1 MMDHGLES
9 VTLLVID
16 DSESDRLDYSRYLQS
31 DTEKTYQ
38 IIEAETLEAGLGI
51 WRSQP
56 PDIVLLDLNL
66 PDGDGLEFLEAINDY
81 AGEKVPVI
89 MLTGQ
94 GDEKMAVN
102 AMKLGAADYLV
113 KGDITARLLTS
124 KVSCVLRET
133 ALSRQLL
140 RSQQQQILMAEIAVR
155 MREFTDLE
163 EISRAIVKEVRQF
176 IKADRA
182 IIYQFNAD
190 MSGTVVAEDIVSP
203 WLPCLN
209 QQVEDTCFR
218 DNLGG
223 AYCEGR
229 IYVAND
235 IYAANLRTCH
245 RQLLERFQVRAN
257 LVVPILLPNE
267 NKRILWGLLIL
278 HQCSAP
284 RVWLESD
291 IQLLQQ
297 LAVQLSLSIK
307 QAIAYQQVQIEL
319 AERQRVEVLLLHHQA
334 ELEDR
339 NQLLEKISEEL
350 QCTVEELRVSA
361 EQQIEQHHLL
371 QYEQERYQ
379 DLFDFA
385 PDGYLVTDLSGK
397 ILKANQAILELLGIS
412 HDFIVPKPLVVFVDP
427 SHKEIFYRQLDYLS
441 SSDYVKNTWE
451 ITLINRQ
458 GGSFP
463 AEITVIRNINIVN
476 RETQLFWMIRD
487 ISDRKRAEQALQQL
501 NQSLETKVI
510 ERTQELWQIN
520 QLQRAILDG
529 TDYAIISVNVN
540 GIIQTFNAGAETMLG
555 YSMGEV
561 VGQVTPEI
569 FHDAQ
574 EVSDKIAKAS
584 NLLGKDI
591 GVGFEALK
599 YMGIESLFD
608 EEWIHIRKDGS
619 SFPVELSV
627 TILRD
632 DNGQIIGA
640 VSFSKDISDRKVM
653 EKNLEE
659 SRDKFQRLVDE
670 MGEKFVVFS
679 HSGVEGI
686 LSYVSDGVYPIFGL
700 IKEDVLGQHWSDVV
714 NWLPEEIPNAAKRL
728 LSMLQGEQ
736 DFCQSEMR
744 FIHPDGSLRTIQVS
758 EHPVRNE
765 TGELLAIEGIVEDI
779 SDRKQAELQLRKT
792 TDRLALALNSGA
804 IGCWEW
810 DIQQNLLVWDDRM
823 YELYGYLKETN
834 SHLPY
839 EIWANAVHPD
849 DRNSDETLL
858 QQAVLGQTE
867 YDYEFRVIHP
877 DRSIHFIKAYG
888 KIKRDTQ
895 GNAQSMIG
903 VNFDVSDRKQV
914 EIQLQLA
921 NQELL
926 RATKLKDEFLA
937 NMSHELRTPLN
948 SILGMSES
956 LQEEVLG
963 SMNEKQL
970 KAIATIES
978 SGEHLL
984 SLINDI
990 LDLSKISSGMMELDI
1005 TSVSVKNLCD
1015 SSLVFVKQQ
1024 AFKKRIQIY
1033 SNIPLQINNVNIN
1046 IDGRRIKQVLINL
1059 LTNAVKFT
1067 PNEGTINLIVA
1078 IGSGHTWQ
1086 GEATIP
1092 QQLREMN
1099 SPTILF
1105 QVVDTGIGIAANDL
1119 QMLFQPFV
1127 QVDSALNRQYE
1138 GTGLGLA
1145 LVKQIVELH
1154 GGQVMVESEVGKGSC
1169 FTVALPYEVS
1179 PSNTMSNAIASM
1191 PNSTTSSSLEID
1203 SDHAPLI
1210 LLAEDNEANIQTF
1223 SSYLTAINYRVIIAR
1238 NGLEA
1243 IAQAKEH
1250 LPDIILMDIQM
1261 PTMDG
1266 LEATKQIRLDPN
1278 LVNIPIIA
1286 LTALAMEGDR
1296 EKCLAV
1302 GANEY
1307 LAKPIKLRQLN
1318 STIQQMLV

>member
-1 MMDHGLES
+1 
-9 VTLLVID
+9 
-16 DSESDRLDYSRYLQS
+16 
-31 DTEKTYQ
+31 
-38 IIEAETLEAGLGI
+38 
-51 WRSQP
+51 
-56 PDIVLLDLNL
+56 
-66 PDGDGLEFLEAINDY
+66 
-81 AGEKVPVI
+81 
-89 MLTGQ
+89 
-94 GDEKMAVN
+94 
-102 AMKLGAADYLV
+102 
-113 KGDITARLLTS
+113 
-124 KVSCVLRET
+124 
-133 ALSRQLL
+133 
-140 RSQQQQILMAEIAVR
+140 
-155 MREFTDLE
+155 
-163 EISRAIVKEVRQF
+163 
-176 IKADRA
+176 
-182 IIYQFNAD
+182 
-190 MSGTVVAEDIVSP
+190 
-203 WLPCLN
+203 
-209 QQVEDTCFR
+209 
-218 DNLGG
+218 
-223 AYCEGR
+223 
-229 IYVAND
+229 
-235 IYAANLRTCH
+235 
-245 RQLLERFQVRAN
+245 
-257 LVVPILLPNE
+257 
-267 NKRILWGLLIL
+267 
-278 HQCSAP
+278 
-284 RVWLESD
+284 
-291 IQLLQQ
+291 
-297 LAVQLSLSIK
+297 
-307 QAIAYQQVQIEL
+307 
-319 AERQRVEVLLLHHQA
+319 
-334 ELEDR
+334 
-339 NQLLEKISEEL
+339 
-350 QCTVEELRVSA
+350 
-361 EQQIEQHHLL
+361 
-371 QYEQERYQ
+371 
-379 DLFDFA
+379 
-385 PDGYLVTDLSGK
+385 
-397 ILKANQAILELLGIS
+397 
-412 HDFIVPKPLVVFVDP
+412 
-427 SHKEIFYRQLDYLS
+427 
-441 SSDYVKNTWE
+441 
-451 ITLINRQ
+451 
-458 GGSFP
+458 
-463 AEITVIRNINIVN
+463 
-476 RETQLFWMIRD
+476 
-487 ISDRKRAEQALQQL
+487 
-501 NQSLETKVI
+501 
-510 ERTQELWQIN
+510 
-520 QLQRAILDG
+520 
-529 TDYAIISVNVN
+529 
-540 GIIQTFNAGAETMLG
+540 
-555 YSMGEV
+555 
-561 VGQVTPEI
+561 
-569 FHDAQ
+569 
-574 EVSDKIAKAS
+574 
-584 NLLGKDI
+584 
-591 GVGFEALK
+591 
-599 YMGIESLFD
+599 
-608 EEWIHIRKDGS
+608 
-619 SFPVELSV
+619 
-627 TILRD
+627 
-632 DNGQIIGA
+632 
-640 VSFSKDISDRKVM
+640 
-653 EKNLEE
+653 
-659 SRDKFQRLVDE
+659 
-670 MGEKFVVFS
+670 
-679 HSGVEGI
+679 
-686 LSYVSDGVYPIFGL
+686 
-700 IKEDVLGQHWSDVV
+700 
-714 NWLPEEIPNAAKRL
+714 
-728 LSMLQGEQ
+728 
-736 DFCQSEMR
+736 
-744 FIHPDGSLRTIQVS
+744 
-758 EHPVRNE
+758 
-765 TGELLAIEGIVEDI
+765 
-779 SDRKQAELQLRKT
+779 
-792 TDRLALALNSGA
+792 
-804 IGCWEW
+804 
-810 DIQQNLLVWDDRM
+810 
-823 YELYGYLKETN
+823 
-834 SHLPY
+834 
-839 EIWANAVHPD
+839 
-849 DRNSDETLL
+849 
-858 QQAVLGQTE
+858 
-867 YDYEFRVIHP
+867 
-877 DRSIHFIKAYG
+877 
-888 KIKRDTQ
+888 
-895 GNAQSMIG
+895 MIG

-1191 PNSTTSSSLEID
+1191 PTSTTSSSMAID
-1203 SDHAPLI
+1203 SDNVPLTPLI

>member
-1 MMDHGLES
+1 MMDHGLAS

-16 DSESDRLDYSRYLQS
+16 DSESDRLAYSRYLQS
-31 DTEKTYQ
+31 DVEKNYH

-56 PDIVLLDLNL
+56 PDIVLVDLNL
-66 PDGDGLEFLEAINDY
+66 PDGDGLEFLEAINAH
-81 AGEKVPVI
+81 AGEKVPVM
-89 MLTGQ
+89 MLTRQ

-133 ALSRQLL
+133 AFSRQLL
-140 RSQQQQILMAEIAVR
+140 RSQQQQILIAEIALR
-155 MREFTDLE
+155 MREFLNLE
-163 EISRAIVKEVRQF
+163 DISNAIVKEVRQF
-176 IKADRA
+176 FNADRA
-182 IIYQFNAD
+182 AVYKFNSD
-190 MSGTVVAEDIVSP
+190 MSGTVVAEDIISP
-203 WLPCLN
+203 WQPCLN
-209 QQVEDTCFR
+209 EQVEDTCFPE
-218 DNLGG
+218 NFHGKS
-223 AYCEGR
+223 CESK
-229 IYVAND
+229 VCVVND
-235 IYAANLRTCH
+235 IYTANLTDCH
-245 RQLLERFQVRAN
+245 LQMLERFQVRAN
-257 LVVPILLPNE
+257 LVVPILLPNAE
-267 NKRILWGLLIL
+267 QLTSWGLLII

-284 RVWLESD
+284 RIWLESD
-291 IQLLQQ
+291 VQLLQH
-297 LAVQLSLSIK
+297 LAVQLAISIK
-307 QAIAYQQVQIEL
+307 QAIAYQQVQSEL
-319 AERQRVEVLLLHHQA
+319 AERQRVEVLLLHQQA
-334 ELEDR
+334 ELENR
-339 NQLLEKISEEL
+339 NELLEKISEEL

-463 AEITVIRNINIVN
+463 AEITVIQNVN
-476 RETQLFWMIRD
+476 LISRKTQLFWMIRD

-501 NQSLETKVI
+501 NQSLETKVR

-529 TDYAIISVNVN
+529 TDYAIISVDVN
-540 GIIQTFNAGAETMLG
+540 GIIQTFNTGAENMLG

-599 YMGIESLFD
+599 YMGMEGLFD

-619 SFPVELSV
+619 SFPVALSV

-632 DNGQIIGA
+632 DDGQIIGA
-640 VSFSKDISDRKVM
+640 VSFAKDISDRKVM

-659 SRDKFQRLVDE
+659 SRDKFQRLVDN

-686 LSYVSDGVYPIFGL
+686 LSYVSDGAYPIFGL
-700 IKEDVLGQHWSDVV
+700 IKEDVLGQPWSDVV
-714 NWLPEEIPNAAKRL
+714 NWLPEEVPNAEKRL

-736 DFCQSEMR
+736 DFYQSEMR

-779 SDRKQAELQLRKT
+779 SDRKEAEAQL
-792 TDRLALALNSGA
+792 
-804 IGCWEW
+804 
-810 DIQQNLLVWDDRM
+810 
-823 YELYGYLKETN
+823 LK
-834 SHLPY
+834 
-839 EIWANAVHPD
+839 
-849 DRNSDETLL
+849 
-858 QQAVLGQTE
+858 
-867 YDYEFRVIHP
+867 
-877 DRSIHFIKAYG
+877 
-888 KIKRDTQ
+888 
-895 GNAQSMIG
+895 
-903 VNFDVSDRKQV
+903 VND
-914 EIQLQLA
+914 
-921 NQELL
+921 ELL
-926 RATKLKDEFLA
+926 HATKLKDEFLA

-948 SILGMSES
+948 SILGLSES
-956 LQEEVLG
+956 LKEEVLG
-963 SMNEKQL
+963 TLKPAQL
-970 KAIATIES
+970 TAIATIES

-1005 TSVSVKNLCD
+1005 TSVSVKNLCS

-1024 AFKKRIQIY
+1024 AFNKRIQIY
-1033 SNIPLQINNVNIN
+1033 SIIPLQINNVNIN
-1046 IDGRRIKQVLINL
+1046 IDERRIKQVLINL

-1078 IGSGHTWQ
+1078 IGSGDTWQ

-1092 QQLREMN
+1092 QQLRVKN

-1169 FTVALPYEVS
+1169 FTVALPCE
-1179 PSNTMSNAIASM
+1179 MSEFNAIAAV
-1191 PNSTTSSSLEID
+1191 PTSTTSSSLDIAPD
-1203 SDHAPLI
+1203 NVPLI
-1210 LLAEDNEANIQTF
+1210 LLAEDNEANIVTF

-1286 LTALAMEGDR
+1286 ITALAMEGDR

-1307 LAKPIKLRQLN
+1307 LAKPIKFRQLN
-1318 STIQQMLV
+1318 ATIRQILTSI